1 VSNQKSDGRLQS
13 APGKKGRRT
22 VRIRSTP
29 SIATVMPIDCCAL
42 SRKGASGRLRSRR
55 HAGQGFTLVELLVVI
70 GIIAILI
77 GILLPTL
84 SRARQSAGQ
93 IKCASI
99 LRQFLAADQMYLNDW
114 RGFHLPAFVGNT
126 REASNIWSA
135 NVHFRRAL
143 NLPTIELNEVAAPLP
158 PGEPPATPGTTFFAG
173 WVTQGWVCPQAT
185 RLLVQVENNKRE
197 ALFPPQPQY
206 GMNVE
211 GISADPNL
219 SPQPT
224 PWAVPDD
231 PALGSKRGSACFGYK
246 RAQVRRPAEKLRFA
260 DGMTVNLAGVPGVL
274 DKSGSGAFPGTNG
287 KISNYDQVQE
297 RLGAGT
303 LPSGAPFDATRM
315 TVWRHKGGA
324 NVAFF
329 DGHCAWLRKDEIYTR
344 DNTGKIVTNDK
355 LWVVLR

>member
-1 VSNQKSDGRLQS
+1 MQE
-13 APGKKGRRT
+13 KK
-22 VRIRSTP
+22 
-29 SIATVMPIDCCAL
+29 
-42 SRKGASGRLRSRR
+42 LRVTLT
-55 HAGQGFTLVELLVVI
+55 AGFTLIELLVVI

-93 IKCASI
+93 LKCASN
-99 LRQFLAADQMYLNDW
+99 LRQFLVADQMYLNDSK
-114 RGFHLPAFVGNT
+114 GFHLPAFLGNT
-126 REASNIWSA
+126 AEASNMWTA

-143 NLPTIELNEVAAPLP
+143 NLRTIETTEVQATP
-158 PGEPPATPGTTFFAG
+158 PGPFTPGTTFFAG
-173 WVTQGWVCPQAT
+173 YVTRDWVCPQAA
-185 RLLVQVENNKRE
+185 RLLAQVVANNKGQQ
-197 ALFPPQPQY
+197 LFPPQPQY

-219 SPQPT
+219 VPQPT
-224 PWAVPDD
+224 RWAVPDD
-231 PALGSKRGSACFGYK
+231 PALGNKRGSGCFGYK
-246 RAQVRRPAEKLRFA
+246 GTQVKRPSETLRFVDA
-260 DGMTVNLAGVPGVL
+260 MTVNNAGGPGVV

-297 RLGAGT
+297 RVNAGT
-303 LPSGAPFDATRM
+303 LPGGAAYDATRM

-329 DGHCAWLRKDEIYTR
+329 DGHCAWLRKDEIYTT
-344 DNTGKIVTNDK
+344 DDTGKIVTNDK

>member
-1 VSNQKSDGRLQS
+1 MIRLIPL
-13 APGKKGRRT
+13 ADRRRRT
-22 VRIRSTP
+22 VE
-29 SIATVMPIDCCAL
+29 IAVA
-42 SRKGASGRLRSRR
+42 
-55 HAGQGFTLVELLVVI
+55 GFTLIELLVVI

-93 IKCASI
+93 LKCASI
-99 LRQFLAADQMYLNDW
+99 LHQFLVADQMYVIESN
-114 RGFHLPAFVGNT
+114 GFHLPAFLGNT
-126 REASNIWSA
+126 TEASNMWTA

-143 NLPTIELNEVAAPLP
+143 NLRTIELNEVAAPP
-158 PGEPPATPGTTFFAG
+158 PGPPPTPGTTSYAG
-173 WVTQGWVCPQAT
+173 YLTKGWLCPQAT
-185 RLLVQVENNKRE
+185 RLLDRVVTNEKGEQ
-197 ALFPPQPQY
+197 LFPPQPQY

-219 SPQPT
+219 VPNPT
-224 PWAVPDD
+224 QWAVPDD
-231 PALGSKRGSACFGYK
+231 PALGSRHGSGCYGY
-246 RAQVRRPAEKLRFA
+246 RAAKVKRPAEKLRFA
-260 DGMTVNLAGVPGVL
+260 DGMTINTAGGPGVL

-297 RLGAGT
+297 RIRSGM
-303 LPSGAPFDATRM
+303 LPGGGEYDATRM

-344 DNTGKIVTNDK
+344 DATGKIVTNDK

>member
-1 VSNQKSDGRLQS
+1 M
-13 APGKKGRRT
+13 
-22 VRIRSTP
+22 RIRS
-29 SIATVMPIDCCAL
+29 IRA
-42 SRKGASGRLRSRR
+42 
-55 HAGQGFTLVELLVVI
+55 FTLVELLVVI

-77 GILLPTL
+77 GILIPML

-99 LRQFLAADQMYLNDW
+99 LRQFLAADQMYLNEWKDCY
-114 RGFHLPAFVGNT
+114 LPAFLGNT
-126 REASNIWSA
+126 TEASNMWTA
-135 NVHFRRAL
+135 NAHFRRAL
-143 NLPTIELNEVAAPLP
+143 NLPTIELNTVQATP
-158 PGEPPATPGTTFFAG
+158 PGPFTPGTMFFAG
-173 WVTQGWVCPQAT
+173 YVTNGWVCPQAS
-185 RLLVQVENNKRE
+185 RLLGQVVTNNRGE
-197 ALFPPQPQY
+197 QLFPPQPQY

-219 SPQPT
+219 VNNPT
-224 PWAVPDD
+224 RWAVPDD
-231 PALGSKRGSACFGYK
+231 PALGGKRGSGCFGYK
-246 RAQVRRPAEKLRFA
+246 RAQVSHPAEKVRFA
-260 DGMTVNLAGVPGVL
+260 DAMTINNAAGPGVI

-297 RLGAGT
+297 RVNAGT
-303 LPSGAPFDATRM
+303 LPSGAAYDATRM
-315 TVWRHKGGA
+315 TVWRHNRGA